1 MNTNEFLPKAKKDKK
16 SRFSGLFGL
25 DPTLGLGDKIIDH
38 IEGAQ
43 EEERERLQKSGYY
56 ALCPNCG
63 RKQIKKNLLQNGYFI
78 CGWKGIEEDIELA
91 KAMLATSRKRSNLVA
106 KNLGYKTKCP
116 NCGASVITEEFLQNG
131 CWRCG
136 YKGRQ

>member
-1 MNTNEFLPKAKKDKK
+1 MSKDKK
-16 SRFSGLFGL
+16 NRFSGFLGI

-56 ALCPNCG
+56 ALCPNCD
-63 RKQIKKNLLQNGYFI
+63 RKQIKQNLLQSGCFV
-78 CGWKGIEEDIELA
+78 CAWQGTEEDVELA
-91 KAMLATSRKRSNLVA
+91 KARRQAGGSSSSLRNKE
-106 KNLGYKTKCP
+106 LGYKTDCP
-116 NCGASVITEEFLQNG
+116 HCGTLVITEEFLKNG

-136 YKGRQ
+136 YKE